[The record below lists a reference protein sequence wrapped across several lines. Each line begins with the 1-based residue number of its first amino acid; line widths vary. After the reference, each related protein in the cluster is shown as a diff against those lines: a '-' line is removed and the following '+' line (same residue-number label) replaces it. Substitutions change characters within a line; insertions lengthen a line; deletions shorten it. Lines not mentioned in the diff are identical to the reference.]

1 MFNVKEQCGAAAAV
15 QLMQSASSF
24 KFLADI
30 QDGDGEGTQVIS
42 REMFRTCLSEA
53 LRCMGDVL
61 DDNEICQLA
70 AFCFEIIGR
79 PPQPRR
85 SLNSVLSSK
94 SQPSRRSQPPASRG
108 SVCRKEFQQACLL
121 NEDIDL
127 SGMAKLFDADRR
139 QGFLERLFTPRSF
152 PTKRNRMTDP
162 MDAESSRSQG
172 PESET
177 SDVKLQ
183 VLTEEMQLVRCEL
196 DKLSQSLESL
206 KTQSMK
212 VDNPISWEASLL
224 SKQQKLVE
232 LEAQQQTSIQEA
244 VTVATTAALEDMKN
258 MLSAIEK
265 KTTALIQEAVAHATA
280 AAVNHVESMLSAAEA
295 KQQASVQEAVA
306 HATAVAVKDVETT
319 LSAAEAK
326 QQASIQEAVA
336 HATAVVVKDI
346 ETKLNAILLELSP

>member
-1 MFNVKEQCGAAAAV
+1 MR
-15 QLMQSASSF
+15 SASS
-24 KFLADI
+24 
-30 QDGDGEGTQVIS
+30 
-42 REMFRTCLSEA
+42 
-53 LRCMGDVL
+53 
-61 DDNEICQLA
+61 
-70 AFCFEIIGR
+70 
-79 PPQPRR
+79 QPSASR
-85 SLNSVLSSK
+85 SLAGLLSLDVPSLVFLVARVNLVDGVNLLLLVVLFAGK
-94 SQPSRRSQPPASRG
+94 SFNRHACSMRTLTSPAWQSFSMRIAG
-108 SVCRKEFQQACLL
+108 K
-121 NEDIDL
+121 
-127 SGMAKLFDADRR
+127 
-139 QGFLERLFTPRSF
+139 GFWNGFFTPRSF

-206 KTQSMK
+206 KTQTMK
-212 VDNPISWEASLL
+212 VDNPISLEASLL
-224 SKQQKLVE
+224 SQQQKLVE

-244 VTVATTAALEDMKN
+244 VAGATTAALEDMKN

-346 ETKLNAILLELSP
+346 ETNSSAILLELGL